1 MVVDGSAPH
10 EHLVGIRRHVRRQG
24 GRHQVHRRDA
34 LLPRLFLFRKG
45 KAFRRR
51 TLVRHPA
58 RFSRRVALQAPRL
71 ARTDPDQDARRH
83 RLRHQQRR
91 PDRIGCRPVPRQ
103 QVGGTGA
110 QSAVLPLRGNLP
122 QIPQPQPRRPR
133 CELLPRSG
141 CQGRPRN
148 HRKGPLQALS
158 DRTPRKGLPDALRP
172 EGRRVPKSTFWLS
185 SSTTRSARAT
195 THRPIR
201 CCRRRDGRASPAS
214 SSIPI

>member
-110 QSAVLPLRGNLP
+110 QSAVLPLPTANTTTSTSTATMRTSTS
-122 QIPQPQPRRPR
+122 IW
-133 CELLPRSG
+133 LPRPPS
-141 CQGRPRN
+141 
-148 HRKGPLQALS
+148 
-158 DRTPRKGLPDALRP
+158 
-172 EGRRVPKSTFWLS
+172 KSS
-185 SSTTRSARAT
+185 KRAPT
-195 THRPIR
+195 
-201 CCRRRDGRASPAS
+201 
-214 SSIPI
+214 SSIRPDTPKRTT

>member
-158 DRTPRKGLPDALRP
+158 DRTPRKGLPDASP
-172 EGRRVPKSTFWLS
+172 RRTPVPKSTFWLS